1 MLLIQNKDPQ
11 KKNPFN
17 YMSNSLH
24 IFFLKK
30 LQLSLAFFLIF
41 FFFCICVKKQHDFNT
56 LMPGGNKRP
65 CAL

>member
-41 FFFCICVKKQHDFNT
+41 FFFAFVLRNNMILT
-56 LMPGGNKRP
+56 L
-65 CAL
+65 